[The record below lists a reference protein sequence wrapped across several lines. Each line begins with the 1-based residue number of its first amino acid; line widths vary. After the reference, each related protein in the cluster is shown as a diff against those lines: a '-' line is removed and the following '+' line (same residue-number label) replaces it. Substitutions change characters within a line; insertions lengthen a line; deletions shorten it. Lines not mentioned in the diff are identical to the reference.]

1 MIGDHFKLTDKVAV
15 VTGAGQGIGEAVALA
30 FAEAGA
36 DLVLVARRRSPLE
49 SVADRVRSFGR
60 RALVVPG
67 DINDD
72 SALEEVVNRAAGDF
86 GRIDILVNNAGS
98 GGLPT
103 PFAATTAS
111 HLDAVMHFNLT
122 TRFQLSRLVVEHML
136 VEDRGGVIL
145 NITSVLGR
153 VSDRGYMASGASN
166 AAVTHMTRLMA
177 ADLAPRIRVNA
188 IACGSVATPALQ
200 GIMTNDAVRGE
211 LEGNV
216 FLRRLGQPLDI
227 ALGALYLVSPAASWV
242 TGKVFEIDG
251 GQERCALD
259 FRVPDL

>member
-1 MIGDHFKLTDKVAV
+1 VISDYFSLTDQVAI
-15 VTGAGQGIGEAVALA
+15 VTGAGQGIGEALALV

-36 DLVLVARRRSPLE
+36 DIVLVARRRSPLE
-49 SVADRVRSFGR
+49 GVAERVEKFGR
-60 RALVVPG
+60 RALVVPA
-67 DINDD
+67 DVNDE
-72 SALEEVVNRAAGDF
+72 SAMEEVVNQAAGQL

-103 PFAATTAS
+103 PFTETTAA
-111 HLDAVMHFNLT
+111 HLDEVMHFNVT
-122 TRFQLSRLVVEHML
+122 SRFQLARLVVEQMRGH
-136 VEDRGGVIL
+136 DRGGAIL

-153 VSDRGYMASGASN
+153 VSDRGYLASGASN
-166 AAVTHMTRLMA
+166 AAVAHMTGLMA

-227 ALGALYLVSPAASWV
+227 ALAALYLVSPAAAWT

>member
-1 MIGDHFKLTDKVAV
+1 VIADYFNLSGKIAI
-15 VTGAGQGIGEAVALA
+15 VTGAGQGIGEAVALT

-36 DLVLVARRRSPLE
+36 DLVLVARRRGPLE
-49 SVADRVRSFGR
+49 AVAERVESFGR

-67 DINDD
+67 DINEQ
-72 SALEEVVNRAAGDF
+72 SALDEVVGRAAGQF

-103 PFAATTAS
+103 PFSSTTAS
-111 HLDAVMHFNLT
+111 HLDAVMHFNVT
-122 TRFQLSRLVVEHML
+122 TRFQLSRLVVDHMRSHDL
-136 VEDRGGVIL
+136 GGVIL

-211 LEGNV
+211 LESNV

-251 GQERCALD
+251 GQERCAMD